1 MGTTIDDRTANRDY
15 RKPYIDNDLDFD
27 IARLR
32 TTLDMIDVDVATL
45 IAQAVGFA
53 TKASPI
59 FTGSPEAP
67 TPPGGDVS
75 NRLATTAFVDSA
87 LGDIDTSTLA
97 PRDSPVF
104 IGNPQAPTK
113 TVSDN
118 STSLATTAFVK
129 LALAALIGTA
139 PAALDTLN
147 ELAAALGNDPN
158 FAATITA
165 SLATKADISAVN
177 PVGTVIMYPATAAP
191 TGYLKCNGAAYSRT
205 TYADLFAKIGTTYGA
220 GDGSTTFN
228 VPDFRGEFIRGL
240 DDGRGV
246 DTSRT
251 LGSAQASQNLSHA
264 HTVTDPG
271 HAHSVYDPAHA
282 HSVYDPGHAHSIAV
296 RAIINS
302 GPLTMTVSS
311 TAATSAMFTLQT
323 DRVVANAAGTGIS
336 IYGAGTG
343 IGIYAAVTG
352 VTVAANGGA
361 EARPRN
367 QALLFCI
374 KY

>member
-1 MGTTIDDRTANRDY
+1 MTTVDDRTANRSY

-27 IARLR
+27 IGRLR

-45 IAQAVGFA
+45 IAQAIGFA
-53 TKASPI
+53 PKNTPI
-59 FTGSPEAP
+59 FTGLPEAP
-67 TPPGGDVS
+67 TPPGGDAS
-75 NRLATTAFVDSA
+75 NRIATTAFVDAA

-104 IGNPQAPTK
+104 TGNPQAPTK

-129 LALAALIGTA
+129 LALAALVGTA

-158 FAATITA
+158 FATTITA

-177 PVGTVIMYPATAAP
+177 PVGTVIMYPATSAP

-205 TYADLFAKIGTTYGA
+205 TYAALFALIGVTFGA

-228 VPDFRGEFIRGL
+228 VPDFRAEFIRGL

-246 DTSRT
+246 DTSRA
-251 LGSAQASQNLSHA
+251 LGAAQASQNLAHNHAITDPGHNHSHS
-264 HTVTDPG
+264 DPG
-271 HAHSVYDPAHA
+271 HAHSV
-282 HSVYDPGHAHSIAV
+282 SDPGHTHGIQ
-296 RAIINS
+296 R
-302 GPLTMTVSS
+302 G
-311 TAATSAMFTLQT
+311 
-323 DRVVANAAGTGIS
+323 GTGSGGPYASSSMPNTPTNLTDDSSAHRITA
-336 IYGAGTG
+336 AGTG
-343 IGIYAAVTG
+343 IGIYGAGTG
-352 VTVAANGGA
+352 MSNVAATTGISVQNNGGT

-374 KY
+374 KF